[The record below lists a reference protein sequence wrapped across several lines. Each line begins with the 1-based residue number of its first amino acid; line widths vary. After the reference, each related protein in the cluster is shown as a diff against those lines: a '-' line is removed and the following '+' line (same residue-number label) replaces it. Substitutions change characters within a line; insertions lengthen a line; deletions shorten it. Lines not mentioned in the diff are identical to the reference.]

1 LPLSSLQAKSTGVDL
16 PVMVCL
22 GGFFQ
27 AKYNQPSIISVR
39 PGPTEFWRTRPG
51 PRTCILQTRPRLEYS
66 HVGIWLPPHP
76 RSQFYDFVRPPPDL
90 IHRARRT
97 AAGLRSSSVTLGSR
111 IRHEQ
116 RTMAEDTSR
125 AKRGVSSHGAFK
137 NNDLALAEVRRVST
151 PEAAF
156 TWSRRLALNGDRRV
170 GHMQTRRSWA

>member
-1 LPLSSLQAKSTGVDL
+1 MIFRVLCSFFAHLGQFFVYYSEDHSRLQSEKLNSVDTARSHGPGHVYSQRAVRRLPLSSLQAKSTGVDL

-97 AAGLRSSSVTLGSR
+97 AAGLRSSSVTLGC
-111 IRHEQ
+111 ENQ
-116 RTMAEDTSR
+116 A
-125 AKRGVSSHGAFK
+125 
-137 NNDLALAEVRRVST
+137 
-151 PEAAF
+151 
-156 TWSRRLALNGDRRV
+156 
-170 GHMQTRRSWA
+170 